1 MLQFEVGKTY
11 IVYAKNSS
19 AHFRAKCVSRT
30 AKTAT
35 FVASERGGWWYMPEF
50 TLRRQQKEHYV
61 TPEGEEEEVMV
72 SNKGGRNGYQGVFAF
87 AGTEATTPLP

>member
-11 IVYAKNSS
+11 IVYAKQNS

-35 FVASERGGWWYMPEF
+35 FEASEQGGWFYMPVF
-50 TLRRQQKEHYV
+50 TLRRQQKDHFV
-61 TPEGEEEEVMV
+61 TPDGEEEEVMV
-72 SNKGGRNGYQGVFAF
+72 SNKGGRRGFRGVFAF